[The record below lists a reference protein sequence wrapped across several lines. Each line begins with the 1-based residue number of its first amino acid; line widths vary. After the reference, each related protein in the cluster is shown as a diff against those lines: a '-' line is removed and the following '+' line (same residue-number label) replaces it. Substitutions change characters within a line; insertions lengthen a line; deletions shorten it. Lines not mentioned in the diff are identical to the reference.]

1 MKANENEVVTTNDN
15 KNVVS
20 LFSSDQKINNVIFT
34 WQQCAHTTYQN
45 DGIFYFHESAF
56 GVAD

>member
-20 LFSSDQKINNVIFT
+20 LFFSDQKINNVIFT
-34 WQQCAHTTYQN
+34 W
-45 DGIFYFHESAF
+45 
-56 GVAD
+56 